1 MRTLATIAGIMLL
14 LFSGTVCSAEEAAT
28 QKAEIF
34 AIAAESPEVTAEIT
48 HLTGRAPCYQVYD
61 IKGNPIE
68 VIQNIYLDQEFN
80 IGPQAAALL
89 GQKKVTV
96 LVGGMAGPKM
106 MDVLVQNNIRF
117 VHRKGLVQDVVKE
130 LKAE

>member
-1 MRTLATIAGIMLL
+1 MRKLFGILGILILL
-14 LFSGTVCSAEEAAT
+14 LGGAVCSAQEAAM
-28 QKAEIF
+28 QKEERF
-34 AIAAESPEVTAEIT
+34 AIAAESKEISAEIS
-48 HLTGRAPCYQVYD
+48 HLTGRAPFYHVYD

-68 VIQNIYLDQEFN
+68 IVENIYLDQEFN

-106 MDVLVQNNIRF
+106 MDVLDQNNIRF
-117 VHRKGLVQDVVKE
+117 VYRKGVVEDVVKE
-130 LKAE
+130 LKAD